1 MISLAALAAILSS
14 HSNQP
19 LPAYSIFLGEVALT
33 GQISLNG
40 NWKDRIK
47 EAERCGFK
55 QAFLGR
61 TPKNPAKIG
70 SIKSNSFQ
78 NITDFYNFLN

>member
-19 LPAYSIFLGEVALT
+19 LPDYSIFLGEVALT
-33 GQISLNG
+33 GQISLTG

-55 QAFLGR
+55 QVFLGR
-61 TPKNPAKIG
+61 TSQNPTKIG
-70 SIKSNSFQ
+70 SIQSKSFQ
-78 NITDFYNFLN
+78 NITDFYNFLH